1 MVNFSDMPIQQLLAR
16 NLNQNFRLK
25 NGSPKYFLID
35 IRIDSTKEYGLYKQ
49 KLYRLGKIKDS
60 LTAVYRVIKNEREKI
75 FMRRPSAKRTKQL
88 KSTYYE
94 LTFIREKKD
103 LSELDYNEYAIKV
116 DSVFQRQT
124 LETADDRLYTRQMDA
139 YLVIPGDILEN
150 SYGEYHAIIIGDENE
165 IVDLKRTLQEVV
177 VNQRMEADRISM
189 SLRNR
194 WLKPFK
200 LNKIQISPTGK
211 REYNYYINYF
221 GPIIIVFMLFIA
233 IFTSSGFLFNGIL
246 HEKTNRIFELLV
258 SSLSPTQLM
267 AGKIIGLGS
276 LGLVQVFFWIF
287 ISFLMTI
294 FKAFD
299 SDQMS
304 FLNADSALLFLVYF
318 ILGYFF
324 YASVFVAVAAVFK
337 TEKEAQQVNTF
348 LRLVAIFPIL
358 MAILVLNDPQST
370 IVQYLSYIPF
380 LTPTFMI
387 LRVSLSIPMMT
398 DIIISVSI
406 LLISIFITIRIAGR
420 LFRVGILWEGKTPDL
435 KMIWSWVMGKK
446 DPKRNDKISI
456 YNITDHTEH

>member
-1 MVNFSDMPIQQLLAR
+1 MKCHF
-16 NLNQNFRLK
+16 
-25 NGSPKYFLID
+25 
-35 IRIDSTKEYGLYKQ
+35 
-49 KLYRLGKIKDS
+49 KL
-60 LTAVYRVIKNEREKI
+60 
-75 FMRRPSAKRTKQL
+75 
-88 KSTYYE
+88 
-94 LTFIREKKD
+94 
-103 LSELDYNEYAIKV
+103 LSEF
-116 DSVFQRQT
+116 S
-124 LETADDRLYTRQMDA
+124 
-139 YLVIPGDILEN
+139 
-150 SYGEYHAIIIGDENE
+150 
-165 IVDLKRTLQEVV
+165 
-177 VNQRMEADRISM
+177 
-189 SLRNR
+189 
-194 WLKPFK
+194 
-200 LNKIQISPTGK
+200 
-211 REYNYYINYF
+211 
-221 GPIIIVFMLFIA
+221 
-233 IFTSSGFLFNGIL
+233 
-246 HEKTNRIFELLV
+246 
-258 SSLSPTQLM
+258 
-267 AGKIIGLGS
+267 
-276 LGLVQVFFWIF
+276 FFWIF

-299 SDQMS
+299 SDQIS

-348 LRLVAIFPIL
+348 LRLVAIFPVL

-435 KMIWSWVMGKK
+435 KMVWSWVLGKK